1 MRDYSQYLIH
11 EYFTDCYNV
20 QSELEDLCDAWEILI
35 SDIELGVQDITENLE
50 RIREHLKKLEEE
62 FHNYNKYLFQETIKD
77 SSKEYIGRT
86 SYFAA

>member
-20 QSELEDLCDAWEILI
+20 QSELEDLCDSCEILI

-50 RIREHLKKLEEE
+50 RIRGHLKKLEEE
-62 FHNYNKYLFQETIKD
+62 FHNYNEYLYQETIIN
-77 SSKEYIGRT
+77 SSKNHI
-86 SYFAA
+86 